1 MSWLFLNKKQIKRK
15 LMSIM
20 LHPSKTTPK
29 RFRVQDKVLG
39 IQKYFS
45 LNKKREADLFWQ
57 ECLEKRKYR
66 NLRQELPIN
75 QIFNKDGSVKGL
87 KRKVRNRSDRPSYE
101 CFEIQLSTTSGQKKT
116 EITLT
121 HKQFEVAY
129 KQAQDKILSM
139 LVIDRTYEIT
149 KMFNETKRL
158 YW

>member
-1 MSWLFLNKKQIKRK
+1 
-15 LMSIM
+15 MSIM
-20 LHPSKTTPK
+20 LHPSRETPK
-29 RFRVQDKVLG
+29 RFRVQDKLLG

-45 LNKKREADLFWQ
+45 LDKKHEAEKCWQ

-66 NLRQELPIN
+66 DMRLELPIN

-87 KRKVRNRSDRPSYE
+87 QRKVRNRSDRPSYE
-101 CFEIQLSTTSGQKKT
+101 CFVIQLNTGSGQKKT
-116 EITLT
+116 EITLA
-121 HKQFEVAY
+121 HKAFENAY

-139 LVIDRTYEIT
+139 LNIERTYEVT